1 MLKPESYQF
10 PADPWETLFQAKER
24 GTVLTARVGA
34 LDYPDGVP
42 TWILAFPNLDGARGL
57 VPAAE
62 AGVDKSL
69 MRRFVGQDIRVKVKG
84 LDRDSGLVACSR
96 REAVEEARTK
106 LNVRVGQVLECSV
119 RAILPRD
126 RESGKPPRLLVDVGG
141 GVMVEIPEARA
152 ALRLSQALNRQY
164 RIGETVAAKVTE
176 VTDDGLPVLSVRHAR
191 PDPWA
196 CADFRRGSI
205 IAGTVY
211 TVRQTRAGHGRIV
224 YVEPHL
230 TPGLLG
236 IAPVPLVGEVKPGDR
251 VTCAVATFDRA
262 SRKLRLRLRG
272 W

>member
-1 MLKPESYQF
+1 MLKPESYQV
-10 PADPWETLFQAKER
+10 AVDPWEMLFQAKER

-42 TWILAFPNLDGARGL
+42 TWVLAFPNLDGARGL
-57 VPAAE
+57 VPASE

-96 REAVEEARTK
+96 REAVEEARTR

-126 RESGKPPRLLVDVGG
+126 RESGKPPRLLVDIGG
-141 GVMVEIPEARA
+141 GVVVEIPEARA
-152 ALRLSQALNRQY
+152 SLRLSQALNRQY
-164 RIGETVAAKVTE
+164 RIGEAVKARVQAV
-176 VTDDGLPVLSVRHAR
+176 DADGLPVLSLREVR
-191 PDPWA
+191 PDPWER
-196 CADFRRGSI
+196 ADFRRGSI

-211 TVRQTRAGHGRIV
+211 AVRETRAGTGRIV
-224 YVEPHL
+224 YVEPDL
-230 TPGLLG
+230 TPGILG

-251 VTCAVATFDRA
+251 VTCAVATFDRDT
-262 SRKLRLRLRG
+262 RKLRLRLRG